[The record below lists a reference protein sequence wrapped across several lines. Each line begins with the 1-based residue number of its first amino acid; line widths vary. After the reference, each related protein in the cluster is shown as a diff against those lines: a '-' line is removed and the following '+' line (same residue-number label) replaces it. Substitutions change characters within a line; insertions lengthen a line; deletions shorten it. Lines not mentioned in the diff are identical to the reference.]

1 MKKILVTGSNGQL
14 GQALRFVADGYPS
27 LCFHFFSKQ
36 EFDITDIAAV
46 ESVITSQSWDYLIN
60 CAAYTD
66 VDKAEKEL
74 EKTLLINC
82 KAPAVLAR
90 VCKRNGIHLIHI
102 STDYVFDGEK
112 GSPYTPQDL
121 PNPINQYGKSKW
133 EGEKAIQAEGGDY
146 SIIRTSWLYS
156 EFGNNFYTKIVK
168 KAEAGEPLYVTN
180 EQIGSPTDAKNFANH
195 ILTGIKN
202 SCILKGISHFSDGE
216 VMTWLGL
223 AEKIVIKKKLAVR
236 KDVLQTNNHE
246 SVIKRP
252 TYSVLTN

>member
-14 GQALRFVADGYPS
+14 GQALRSVADGYPS
-27 LCFHFFSKQ
+27 LSFHFFSKQ
-36 EFDITDIAAV
+36 EFDITDIAEV
-46 ESVITSQSWDYLIN
+46 ESVITSQSWDYVIN

-66 VDKAEKEL
+66 VDKAETDKETAFKVNADGPKHL
-74 EKTLLINC
+74 AQLC
-82 KAPAVLAR
+82 KKFDVT
-90 VCKRNGIHLIHI
+90 LIHI

-180 EQIGSPTDAKNFANH
+180 EQIGSPTDAKNLANH

-223 AEKIVIKKKLAVR
+223 AEKIVKEREIKTIIRGSKKQ
-236 KDVLQTNNHE
+236 QTNVLRPPK
-246 SVIKRP
+246 SVI
-252 TYSVLTN
+252 TD